1 MIATGTALAIGAIT
15 GAGAGAT
22 AYAAHK
28 TSSAAEK
35 ASDAST
41 AAANRAAEL
50 EAQSAAE
57 ALAFQKDEAAR
68 EQGNFE
74 NTQRLNY
81 EQYLE
86 EQARLQPYRNLGLG
100 SLAQMASGIPRRTT
114 ATTSKVGTLGSVMGG

>member
-15 GAGAGAT
+15 GAGAT
-22 AYAAHK
+22 TYAAHK
-28 TSSAAEK
+28 SSSAAEK

-114 ATTSKVGTLGSVMGG
+114 ATTSKAGTLGSVMGG

>member
-15 GAGAGAT
+15 GAGAT
-22 AYAAHK
+22 AYAANK
-28 TSSAAEK
+28 SSSASEK
-35 ASDAST
+35 ASAASV

-50 EAQSAAE
+50 EAKSAAE

-68 EQGNFE
+68 EQANFE